1 MKFDLETIRK
11 NQIELLDCQVEIVL
25 KCLEYYCYSANF
37 MFDRNKK
44 YTTKEDN
51 IRISII
57 TDTYHQISLQFS
69 NSKSKNKITN
79 ENQNLDN
86 FKKVS

>member
-1 MKFDLETIRK
+1 METIQYH
-11 NQIELLDCQVEIVL
+11 QIKLLDCQVEIIL

-57 TDTYHQISLQFS
+57 TDTYEQISLQFA
-69 NSKSKNKITN
+69 NSKSNNKMTN
-79 ENQNLDN
+79 YENQNLDIL
-86 FKKVS
+86 KKVS